1 MLLAGLEAIASRLL
15 AIACR
20 MEAMLVGRAGIQI
33 VVIVLY
39 IYTTSVTSITVYR
52 YDAVPWEEFA
62 QRVNQGLNVH
72 LLDI

>member
-39 IYTTSVTSITVYR
+39 IYTTSVTSIPVYR
-52 YDAVPWEEFA
+52 YAVPWEEFA

>member
-1 MLLAGLEAIASRLL
+1 
-15 AIACR
+15 

-39 IYTTSVTSITVYR
+39 IYTTFVTSITVYR
-52 YDAVPWEEFA
+52 CAAPWEEFV